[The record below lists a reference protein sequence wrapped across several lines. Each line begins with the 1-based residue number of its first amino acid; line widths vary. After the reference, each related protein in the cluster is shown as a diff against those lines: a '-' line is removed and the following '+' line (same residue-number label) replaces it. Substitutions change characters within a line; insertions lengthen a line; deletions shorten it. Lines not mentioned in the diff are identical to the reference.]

1 GREPTSED
9 IAQLTYEPRSQIGR
23 ATLGLAGAA
32 AQPVMDV
39 AEEFGA
45 DVALL
50 PLAAETQA
58 LGTVARG
65 RKELQQTK
73 AEGERSTAQ
82 PSREELATAAKE
94 AYDQARAA
102 GAVAAPESYARM
114 ASGLRES
121 LRQEGFNRRL
131 HPKAAAVVAEIEKT
145 AGKPVALD
153 EIEILRR
160 QALAAERSIEA
171 DERRI
176 AGLIIDRL
184 DDYAD
189 ALASGAEPIVGGNAK
204 AAVAARKQARN
215 FYARSRKAQEMQ
227 ELMERAEVRASQF
240 SGSGLEN
247 ALRTEFRQLA
257 LNPKRIRRF
266 TQEEQ
271 QAIKEVA
278 FGTPTRNTLR
288 QIGKLAPTGGLMQSL
303 SLLGAVL
310 EPTTLIA
317 PAIGG
322 VARLGATKLT
332 QRAASRAEELMRRG
346 TRSTPEELGEALREG
361 GMVRPSAIEG
371 ELMPRE
377 PLALPAPEMVAGM
390 RSAPGTAFSREQM
403 GMTPDVERAGALH
416 PSAPRQTERTA
427 PALPLLPPREAPPIV
442 IDAQG
447 RAALAPELAAY
458 LDEIGLSEVRGAR
471 QPRAEPAPTQNLF
484 AQLSRIEEADRAGAA
499 FDAERAAA
507 AARGGIDVQE

>member
-1 GREPTSED
+1 
-9 IAQLTYEPRSQIGR
+9 
-23 ATLGLAGAA
+23 
-32 AQPVMDV
+32 
-39 AEEFGA
+39 
-45 DVALL
+45 
-50 PLAAETQA
+50 
-58 LGTVARG
+58 
-65 RKELQQTK
+65 
-73 AEGERSTAQ
+73 
-82 PSREELATAAKE
+82 
-94 AYDQARAA
+94 
-102 GAVAAPESYARM
+102 
-114 ASGLRES
+114 
-121 LRQEGFNRRL
+121 
-131 HPKAAAVVAEIEKT
+131 
-145 AGKPVALD
+145 
-153 EIEILRR
+153 
-160 QALAAERSIEA
+160 
-171 DERRI
+171 
-176 AGLIIDRL
+176 
-184 DDYAD
+184 
-189 ALASGAEPIVGGNAK
+189 
-204 AAVAARKQARN
+204 
-215 FYARSRKAQEMQ
+215 
-227 ELMERAEVRASQF
+227 
-240 SGSGLEN
+240 
-247 ALRTEFRQLA
+247 
-257 LNPKRIRRF
+257 
-266 TQEEQ
+266 
-271 QAIKEVA
+271 
-278 FGTPTRNTLR
+278 
-288 QIGKLAPTGGLMQSL
+288 
-303 SLLGAVL
+303 VL

-484 AQLSRIEEADRAGAA
+484 AQLSRSEEADRAGAA
-499 FDAERAAA
+499 FEAERAAA
-507 AARGGIDVQE
+507 AARGGIDVQELPVREIVLESPPSAAAAATPSTREIRNALARLADPVEEVAPEPIRVAAKSAVATRSERRPKNALAQLAPGGARTVEAIEADLKKLEAKAQRLPQDEPFDSPRMKAIESEYEQLRKELATAKRSAR